1 MSILRRAVVL
11 VVVLLALGVHAE
23 AAAPATTVEDFYR
36 TYIAHRPAGL
46 PDGADLERLKPYL
59 SAQLYQLIV
68 QAHAYSRE
76 WAKKHPD
83 EKPPFVDGDH
93 FTSVFEGPKSFEI
106 AYVGRRRSNA
116 EVHVKFR
123 GEPGTPEWTDVVVLK
138 KESGRY
144 VIDDVRFSGAGAF
157 NPAGLLSV
165 TLQARD
171 GD

>member
-1 MSILRRAVVL
+1 MRTLRRAIVL
-11 VVVLLALGVHAE
+11 AAVLLAFGVPVE
-23 AAAPATTVEDFYR
+23 AAAPAATVEGFYR

-59 SAQLYQLIV
+59 SAHLYQLIV
-68 QAHAYSRE
+68 QANAYSRE

-83 EKPPFVDGDH
+83 DKPPFVDGDH
-93 FTSVFEGPKSFEI
+93 FTSVFEGPKSFEV
-106 AYVGRRRSNA
+106 AHVGRRRSNA
-116 EVHVKFR
+116 EVYVRFR

-138 KESGRY
+138 KEAGRY

-165 TLQARD
+165 TLQSRAD
-171 GD
+171 D